1 MRIRS
6 LWRQRCTVGKD
17 WMVTATKNSSL
28 IPGQVL
34 IYERANGVLYAK
46 YRDPPH
52 NTIPRWIIGGDP
64 IAVARA
70 RGEVLSHSEFNEIQQ
85 LAQEYPVLK
94 EQLEQLRTTYYMI
107 KN

>member
-1 MRIRS
+1 
-6 LWRQRCTVGKD
+6 
-17 WMVTATKNSSL
+17 MVTATKNSSL
-28 IPGQVL
+28 IPDQVL
-34 IYERANGVLYAK
+34 IYEKANGVIYAK

-52 NTIPRWIIGGDP
+52 NSIPRWIIGGDP

-70 RGEVLSHSEFNEIQQ
+70 NGEILSYAEFTDVQL
-85 LAQEYPVLK
+85 LAQEYPVLN

>member
-1 MRIRS
+1 M
-6 LWRQRCTVGKD
+6 
-17 WMVTATKNSSL
+17 
-28 IPGQVL
+28 L
-34 IYERANGVLYAK
+34 IYEKANGVIYAK

-52 NTIPRWIIGGDP
+52 NSIPRWIIGGDP

-70 RGEVLSHSEFNEIQQ
+70 NGEILSYAEFTDVQ
-85 LAQEYPVLK
+85 LLAEEYPVLK

>member
-1 MRIRS
+1 MS
-6 LWRQRCTVGKD
+6 NDQ
-17 WMVTATKNSSL
+17 AL
-28 IPGQVL
+28 IPGAVL
-34 IYERANGVLYAK
+34 IYERANGVTYAK

-64 IAVARA
+64 IAVSRA

-85 LAQEYPVLK
+85 LALEYPLIK
-94 EQLEQLRTTYYMI
+94 EQLEQLRTVYYMI

>member
-1 MRIRS
+1 
-6 LWRQRCTVGKD
+6 
-17 WMVTATKNSSL
+17 MVTATKNSSL
-28 IPGQVL
+28 IPDQVL
-34 IYERANGVLYAK
+34 IYEKANGVIYAK

-52 NTIPRWIIGGDP
+52 NSIPRWIIGGDP

-70 RGEVLSHSEFNEIQQ
+70 NGEILSYAEFTDVQL

>member
-1 MRIRS
+1 
-6 LWRQRCTVGKD
+6 
-17 WMVTATKNSSL
+17 MVTATKNSSL
-28 IPGQVL
+28 IPDQVL
-34 IYERANGVLYAK
+34 IYEKANGVIYAK

-52 NTIPRWIIGGDP
+52 NSIPRWIIGGDP

-70 RGEVLSHSEFNEIQQ
+70 NGEILSYAEFTDVQ
-85 LAQEYPVLK
+85 LLAEEYPVLK

>member
-1 MRIRS
+1 
-6 LWRQRCTVGKD
+6 
-17 WMVTATKNSSL
+17 
-28 IPGQVL
+28 VL
-34 IYERANGVLYAK
+34 IYEKANGVIYAK

-52 NTIPRWIIGGDP
+52 NSIPRWIIGGDP

-70 RGEVLSHSEFNEIQQ
+70 NGEILSYAEFTDVQ
-85 LAQEYPVLK
+85 LLAEEYPVLK

>member
-1 MRIRS
+1 M
-6 LWRQRCTVGKD
+6 
-17 WMVTATKNSSL
+17 TKTPL
-28 IPGQVL
+28 IPDQTL
-34 IYERANGVLYAK
+34 IYEKANGVIYAK

-52 NTIPRWIIGGDP
+52 NSIPRWIIGGDP

-70 RGEVLSHSEFNEIQQ
+70 NGEILSYAEFTDVQ
-85 LAQEYPVLK
+85 LLAEEYPVLK

>member
-1 MRIRS
+1 MS
-6 LWRQRCTVGKD
+6 NDQT
-17 WMVTATKNSSL
+17 L
-28 IPGQVL
+28 IPGAVL
-34 IYERANGVLYAK
+34 IYERVNGVTYAK

-85 LAQEYPVLK
+85 LALEYPLIK

>member
-1 MRIRS
+1 MS
-6 LWRQRCTVGKD
+6 NNQT
-17 WMVTATKNSSL
+17 L
-28 IPGQVL
+28 IPGAVL
-34 IYERANGVLYAK
+34 IYERANGVTYAK

-85 LAQEYPVLK
+85 LALEYPLIK
-94 EQLEQLRTTYYMI
+94 EQLEQLRTTYYLI